1 MQVLICDDDESFFEV
16 LKNLLNKYEIF
27 EGSEFVYCMDEASVI
42 SKYRESSPDLI
53 FMDIELGG
61 VLGFE
66 VVKRLLAQGYSPK
79 VIYVTAYSHYVFEA
93 FVGQP
98 LGFVRKN
105 HIEQDLE
112 LSLTEV
118 CRINE
123 RRLKKIKISSGES
136 EYELRLYQIEVFE
149 MFGHKMVIHYSNGN
163 TTTVRYTLNKLE
175 RQLAGSSFVR
185 ISRSVLV
192 NLEYVERMDRD
203 KLTMRDDAVFYVTDK
218 RVAEV
223 KDAVRRYKENG

>member
-1 MQVLICDDDESFFEV
+1 MICDDDESFFVV
-16 LKNLLNKYEIF
+16 LKNLLNRYEIF
-27 EGSEFVYCMDEASVI
+27 EGSEFVQCGDEASVI
-42 SKYRESSPDLI
+42 SKYRELSPDLI
-53 FMDIELGG
+53 FMDIELGD

-123 RRLKKIKISSGES
+123 RRLKKITISSGES
-136 EYELRLYQIEVFE
+136 EYELRLCQIEAFE
-149 MFGHKMVIHYSNGN
+149 IFGHKMVIHYSNGN
-163 TTTVRYTLNKLE
+163 MATVRYTLNKLE
-175 RQLAGSSFVR
+175 RQLAGGSFVR
-185 ISRSVLV
+185 ISRNTLV
-192 NLEYVERMDRD
+192 NIEHVERMERE
-203 KLTMRDDAVFYVTDK
+203 KLTMRGGAVFYVADK

-223 KDAVRRYKENG
+223 NDAVRRYKENG